1 MQTIRIN
8 KPKLIF
14 IIFASLLFL
23 GGCQMTDRLT
33 SDSSSSMQPLNT
45 LAWLDREG
53 IEEPIDIQPHNYIY
67 AQLSADGKQ
76 VALNSRDESSDIWIF
91 DLQFE
96 SLRRLTLD
104 LSSNIGPLWAP
115 DGRLAYT
122 RVINDTQELVV
133 QAADRSTP
141 AELLSILSNNAKYP
155 TSFSA
160 DGRTLIYHTS
170 TFGYDMWSLSLNGEN
185 SSTQPLFA
193 NPAYRETN
201 GALSPNERWIAY
213 ESDETSQL
221 EIFVSPFPNVDTGRI
236 QVSVGGGSRPR
247 WHPDGNEL
255 FYIKQNEPALTG
267 ALMSVSID
275 TNSGFTNE
283 APVLLFEN
291 KFIAPNAGRQVYDIS
306 ADGQRFLMIQNQLQT
321 EP

>member
-1 MQTIRIN
+1 MAA
-8 KPKLIF
+8 F
-14 IIFASLLFL
+14 
-23 GGCQMTDRLT
+23 
-33 SDSSSSMQPLNT
+33 
-45 LAWLDREG
+45 
-53 IEEPIDIQPHNYIY
+53 
-67 AQLSADGKQ
+67 
-76 VALNSRDESSDIWIF
+76 
-91 DLQFE
+91 
-96 SLRRLTLD
+96 
-104 LSSNIGPLWAP
+104 
-115 DGRLAYT
+115 AYT

-170 TFGYDMWSLSLNGEN
+170 TFGYDMWSLLLNGEN

-201 GALSPNERWIAY
+201 GALSPNERWIAN
-213 ESDETSQL
+213 ESDETGQL

-283 APVLLFEN
+283 APVLPFEN

>member
-1 MQTIRIN
+1 MQTMRIN

-14 IIFASLLFL
+14 IVFASLLFL
-23 GGCQMTDRLT
+23 GGCQMTDGLT
-33 SDSSSSMQPLNT
+33 SDSTSLNT
-45 LAWLDREG
+45 LAWVDRDGHVEA
-53 IEEPIDIQPHNYIY
+53 INIPARNYIY

-76 VALNSRDESSDIWIF
+76 VALNSRNESSDIWIF

-104 LSSNIGPLWAP
+104 PSSNIGPLWAP

-133 QAADRSTP
+133 QAADQSSP

-155 TSFSA
+155 TSFTA

-170 TFGYDMWSLSLNGEN
+170 TFGYDMWSLTINGEN
-185 SSTQPLFA
+185 LSTQQLLA
-193 NPAYRETN
+193 NPNYRETN

-213 ESDETSQL
+213 ESDESGQL
-221 EIFVSPFPNVDTGRI
+221 EIYLSPFPNVNSARI

-247 WHPDGNEL
+247 WHPNGHEL
-255 FYIKQNEPALTG
+255 FYINQFEADLSG
-267 ALMSVSID
+267 ALMSVSIND
-275 TNSGFTNE
+275 EAEFINS
-283 APVLLFEN
+283 PPRLLFEN
-291 KFIAPNAGRQVYDIS
+291 NFIAPNAGRQVYDIS
-306 ADGQRFLMIQNQLQT
+306 ADGQRFLMIQNNSQSRN
-321 EP
+321 